1 MPTVEEIQDEIVK
14 SNATVT
20 ATMKEIKTELDVL
33 KAWHAEQKAKGDRPE
48 ASPEH
53 TAKMAKLETTLDG
66 ATTALA
72 AAQAELVTLKSSTE
86 ELQLALQRGGGGLA
100 GGEVFKTAGAR
111 TIELIEA
118 NKTLFE
124 QLGNKSLTNAGS
136 LPGLSIGSFGREPAF
151 QGMAPEDVKKA
162 LTTGATTNFI
172 MPYQLPGYIPMTRRQ
187 LRIRDLIPIV
197 PLTGANHV
205 LYIRQTGFSPVATSS
220 VTSISQTAGLATV
233 TQTGHGYDDFD
244 LIKISGAN
252 QAGYNKSARIKVVDA
267 NTYTYA
273 VAAGTLSPA
282 TGTIVALRQNNYG
295 AAGFV
300 AEGGDK
306 PEAQMFF
313 EERTA
318 SVQTIAHWMKTSR
331 QVLADM
337 PGLRQGIDSDL
348 IYGLLRKEDLALL
361 YATNVSPQTAG
372 ILTDPDIQAY
382 NWSDGEADDTE
393 ADAIR
398 RSRTLVELADF
409 EATGAIIH
417 PKRWE
422 NIELEKGDDKHYL
435 WVENM
440 GGLNPAGEGLWR
452 MPLVTTRAIA
462 ADQWVVGAFAQA
474 ATLYD
479 REQANIRFA
488 DQHSDDFTKNLVT
501 ILAEERLALAVRR
514 PEAFVLGTFDSA
526 PA

>member
-1 MPTVEEIQDEIVK
+1 MPTVEEIQEEIVK
-14 SNATVT
+14 SNNAVNL
-20 ATMKEIKTELDVL
+20 TMREIKAELDVL
-33 KAWHAEQKAKGDRPE
+33 KAWHADQKAKGDRPE

-53 TAKMAKLETTLDG
+53 TAKMTKLETTLDG

-72 AAQAELVTLKSSTE
+72 QAQAELVTLKSTTE
-86 ELQLALQRGGGGLA
+86 ELQLAMQRSGNGGA

-111 TIELIEA
+111 VLELIEGNRDA
-118 NKTLFE
+118 FE
-124 QLGNKSLTNAGS
+124 RLGNKAMTNAGS
-136 LPGLSIGSFGREPAF
+136 LPGVSIKSFGSEPAF

-162 LTTGATTNFI
+162 LTTGATANFI
-172 MPYQLPGYIPMTRRQ
+172 APYQIPGYLPMTRRQ

-197 PLTGANHV
+197 PLTAANHV
-205 LYIRQTGFSPVATSS
+205 LYIRQTGFSPVATAS
-220 VTSISQTAGLATV
+220 VTGITQTGGVATV
-233 TQTGHGYDDFD
+233 TQTAHGYDDFD
-244 LIKISGAN
+244 LIKIAGAN
-252 QAGYNKSARIKVVDA
+252 QSGYNKSARIKVVDA

-273 VAAGTLSPA
+273 VAGGTVSPA

-306 PEAQMFF
+306 PESQMFF

-361 YATNVSPQTAG
+361 YATGVSPQTAG

-382 NWSDGEADDTE
+382 NWSEGEADDTE

-409 EATGAIIH
+409 EATGCILH
-417 PKRWE
+417 PKKWE
-422 NIELEKGDDKHYL
+422 NIELEKGNDKHYL
-435 WVENM
+435 WVNGM
-440 GGLNPAGEGLWR
+440 GGLNPAGESMWR

-462 ADQWVVGAFAQA
+462 SDQWLVGAFAQA
-474 ATLYD
+474 ATIYD